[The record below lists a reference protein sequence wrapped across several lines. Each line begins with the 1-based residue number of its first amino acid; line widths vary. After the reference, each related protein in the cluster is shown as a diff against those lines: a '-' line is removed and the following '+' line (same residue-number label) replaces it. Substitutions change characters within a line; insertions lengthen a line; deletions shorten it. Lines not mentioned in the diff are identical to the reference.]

1 MSITTAKTK
10 TKEKSKSSVRNQ
22 TAAKATLVFDQGD
35 LIVKE
40 GDFGISIYHVVKG
53 SVGIFVTKNKEELHI
68 ATLGPGEIFGEMVF
82 LQGSQTRRSASAR
95 AMEDS
100 TLEAWHP
107 EKLKE
112 DYNRMPIIIRYM
124 ANQTANHLLRINKAL
139 GELIRQK
146 EQAAQKQQRRESAMQ
161 QRDFR
166 KDVDLNCLYR
176 PQGVDGDVRI
186 WGRIKNIS
194 KGGLRLDT
202 RKINMVE
209 YSYARGETFVG
220 EAFLPNGKRID
231 FSMKIANAR
240 VLKDNRTLSLGM
252 YFSDM
257 KPASRNALGFFLLG
271 KA

>member
-1 MSITTAKTK
+1 MP
-10 TKEKSKSSVRNQ
+10 
-22 TAAKATLVFDQGD
+22 AKATLVFDQGD
-35 LIVKE
+35 LIVKQ
-40 GDFGISIYHVVKG
+40 GDFGVSIYHVVKG
-53 SVGIFVTKNKEELHI
+53 SVGIFVSKDKEELHI

-95 AMEDS
+95 AMENS
-100 TLEAWHP
+100 ILEAWHP

-112 DYNRMPIIIRYM
+112 EYNQMPIIVRYM
-124 ANQTANHLLRINKAL
+124 ANQTANHLLRLNDAL
-139 GELIRQK
+139 GELMRQK
-146 EQAAQKQQRRESAMQ
+146 EQAALKQQRQKSAMQ
-161 QRDFR
+161 QRAFR

-176 PQGVDGDVRI
+176 PQGTDGDVRI

-209 YSYARGETFVG
+209 YSYDRGETFLG

-231 FSMKIANAR
+231 FSMKVTNAR
-240 VLKDNRTLSLGM
+240 VLEDNRTLSLGM
-252 YFSDM
+252 LFTDM
-257 KPASRNALGFFLLG
+257 KPASRNTLGFFLLG